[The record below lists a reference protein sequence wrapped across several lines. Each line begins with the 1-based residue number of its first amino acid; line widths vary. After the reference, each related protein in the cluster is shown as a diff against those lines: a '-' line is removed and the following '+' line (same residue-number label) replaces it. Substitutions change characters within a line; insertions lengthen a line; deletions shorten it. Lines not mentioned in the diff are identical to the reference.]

1 MPDDPAAD
9 VKQIE
14 SLEDLEIDEAN
25 ANLGTDRG
33 EWALR
38 ESLMRFGVGRGV
50 LVDRQGRLIG
60 GNKTREAIEA
70 IGEDVEVVTV
80 KSTGRTLVV
89 TQRVDLDLEDADGV
103 ARELAF
109 ADNRVGEL
117 NLAWDAQS
125 IAQAIEQGLDLGA
138 FFHQH
143 EVQGLLDGTGGED
156 GGAETTKDERD
167 PVPEM
172 EIQPFEHWDYVAIFF
187 RNTWDWAKAVD
198 LLGIEEQGFSFTAK
212 DGNAHRKVGLCRV
225 MDGKRFLEALT
236 QHAQRAEADPVP
248 G

>member
-1 MPDDPAAD
+1 MSDTASVD
-9 VKQIE
+9 VKPIQ
-14 SLEDLEIDEAN
+14 SLSDLELDGDN

-50 LVDRQGRLIG
+50 LADRHGRLIG
-60 GNKTREAIEA
+60 GNKTKEALAALGDE
-70 IGEDVEVVTV
+70 VQVVTV
-80 KSTGRTLVV
+80 QTTGDTLVV
-89 TQRVDLDLEDADGV
+89 TQRVDLDLEDDDGV

-117 NLAWDAQS
+117 NLAWDAQK
-125 IAQAIEQGLDLGA
+125 IAAGMEQGLDLAA

-143 EVQGLLDGTGGED
+143 EVDALLSGGDGDIEGEA
-156 GGAETTKDERD
+156 GTDEHD

-172 EIQPFEHWDYVAIFF
+172 EIQPFEHYDYIAVFF
-187 RNTWDWAKAVD
+187 RNTLDWAKAVD
-198 LLGIEEQGFSFTAK
+198 ALGIGEQGFSFTAK
-212 DGNAHRKVGLCRV
+212 DGSKHRKIGLCRAI
-225 MDGKRFLEALT
+225 DGKRFLEALERYAGT
-236 QHAQRAEADPVP
+236 GNADAQQ

>member
-1 MPDDPAAD
+1 MTDSDGSD
-9 VKQIE
+9 VKPIQ
-14 SLEDLEIDEAN
+14 SLSDLELDAAN

-50 LVDRQGRLIG
+50 LADRKGRLIG
-60 GNKTREAIEA
+60 GNKTREALEA
-70 IGEDVEVVTV
+70 LGDEVQVVTV
-80 KSTGRTLVV
+80 QTTGDTLVV
-89 TQRVDLDLEDADGV
+89 TQRVDLDLEDEDGM

-117 NLAWDAQS
+117 NLAWDAQK
-125 IAQAIEQGLDLGA
+125 IAQGLEQGLDLAA

-143 EVQGLLDGTGGED
+143 EVDALLAGSDEGVESE
-156 GGAETTKDERD
+156 AETEHD

-172 EIQPFEHWDYVAIFF
+172 EIQPFEHYDYIAVFF
-187 RNTWDWAKAVD
+187 RNTLDWAKAVD
-198 LLGIEEQGFSFTAK
+198 ALGIGEQGFSFTAK
-212 DGNAHRKVGLCRV
+212 DGTKHRKIGLCRAI
-225 MDGKRFLEALT
+225 DGKRFLEALERYAGTGHTDT
-236 QHAQRAEADPVP
+236 QQ